1 MVIPRAGR
9 RSMFLKLGRGKRLL
23 LQTAALIL
31 GLSLTACELTRF
43 DPTLTSTVSGLTL
56 DQLKMIQQD
65 ERLTTDEKLQQI
77 REAIG
82 VENTDEGNRIAT
94 FLLNLTIA

>member
-1 MVIPRAGR
+1 MLKPRAGR
-9 RSMFLKLGRGKRLL
+9 RPMFFKMGRGKRLL
-23 LQTAALIL
+23 LQFATLFL
-31 GLSLTACELTRF
+31 GLSLTACELSRF
-43 DPTLTSTVSGLTL
+43 DPKLTSTVSGLTL

-65 ERLTTDEKLQQI
+65 PGVKNEKKLEEI

-82 VENTDEGNRIAT
+82 VENTDVGIRIAN

>member
-1 MVIPRAGR
+1 MVKPRAGR
-9 RSMFLKLGRGKRLL
+9 SSMFLKLAGGKQLL
-23 LQTAALIL
+23 PQIAALIL

-43 DPTLTSTVSGLTL
+43 DPTLTSTVSGLTM

-82 VENTDEGNRIAT
+82 VENTDEGNRIAN